1 MSRRR
6 FQYPGEICR
15 PEETI
20 IEEPIHRPFEA
31 VPAIS
36 VDLAAVLE
44 LEKVVRP
51 MKAPAQPT
59 KGTVPPT
66 VVPVLVQEIKNK
78 LYRNIDFSTAVGVV
92 DYPLGL
98 RDMGIVA
105 DAMTVLAVGGGF
117 TYKMNS
123 PANDATTA
131 AVGLQETEFE
141 IEEVYVTGLGAGTGR
156 IRVMWNPDLI
166 RIKP

>member
-31 VPAIS
+31 APAVS
-36 VDLAAVLE
+36 VDLGALLE
-44 LEKVVRP
+44 LEKIIRP
-51 MKAPAQPT
+51 MKAPLPPA
-59 KGTVPPT
+59 KGPVPPE

-78 LYRNIDFSTAVGVV
+78 LYRNIDFSTAIGVT
-92 DYPLGL
+92 DQPLGL

-105 DAMTVLAVGGGF
+105 DAMTVLAIGGGF
-117 TYKMNS
+117 SYKMNS
-123 PANDATTA
+123 PSNDSTTA
-131 AVGLQETEFE
+131 AVGFQETEFE
-141 IEEVYVTGLGAGTGR
+141 IEEIYVTGLGAGTGM

-166 RIKP
+166 RLRP